1 MDGSGG
7 PSRAADAADTVVHTT
22 QTALGYSD
30 NPGRALADGLGPGD
44 FSLIALFASP
54 TADLTGIRTALAAA
68 HPTAEIIGCTTA
80 GEIAE
85 GGYVSDHVVAI
96 ALPRRHFAV
105 EIVVLGDLGDV
116 DTQTLAAD
124 VMRAQSRLTAA
135 HPDWTHEFGFL
146 MIDGL
151 SLKEDEISAAL
162 STAMGPAPFFG
173 GSAGDGLNFGET
185 RVLHNDA
192 LRSNAAVFAVIRG
205 ACPVRIF
212 KIDHLTPTETK
223 MVVTGA
229 DPVRRIVSEINA
241 ESAAKE
247 YARILG
253 KDPAQLS
260 PFIFAAHPLLVRI
273 GGQKHVRSIQRV
285 LDNGDLVFF
294 SAIDE
299 GVVLTL
305 ADAEDIAGHLEES
318 LGRLSGEAEPAAII
332 ACDCILRRLE
342 AEQNQASHA
351 VSRILSKQGVVGF
364 NTYGE
369 QVNGAHVNQTLTGI
383 AIYPPEGS

>member
-1 MDGSGG
+1 MDGVSP
-7 PSRAADAADTVVHTT
+7 PSQPKAGDTVVRTA
-22 QTALGYSD
+22 QTALGYSGD
-30 NPGRALADGLGPGD
+30 PGRSLADGLGAGD

-54 TADLTGIRTALAAA
+54 TAHLGEIRATLAGVYPDAD
-68 HPTAEIIGCTTA
+68 IIGCTTA

-85 GGYVSDHVVAI
+85 GGYVSEHVVAV
-96 ALPRRHFAV
+96 ALPRLYFAAEV
-105 EIVVLGDLGDV
+105 VVLDNLSAV
-116 DTQTLAAD
+116 DGQTLAAE
-124 VMRAQSRLTAA
+124 VMRAQSRLVAE
-135 HPDWTHEFGFL
+135 HPDWPHEFGFL
-146 MIDGL
+146 MVDGL
-151 SLKEDEISAAL
+151 SLKEDEVSAAL
-162 STAMGPAPFFG
+162 STAMGPSPFFG

-185 RVLHNDA
+185 RVLYNDM
-192 LRSNAAVFAVIRG
+192 LRSDTAVFTIIRS
-205 ACPVRIF
+205 ACKTRIF
-212 KIDHLTPTETK
+212 KIDHLVPTDTK

-229 DPVRRIVSEINA
+229 DPEHRIVSEINA
-241 ESAAKE
+241 EPAAQE

-253 KDPAQLS
+253 KDPSQLS

-285 LDNGDLVFF
+285 LENGDLVFF

-305 ADAEDIAGHLEES
+305 ADADDIAGHLEES

-342 AEQNQASHA
+342 AEQSQASHA
-351 VSRILSKQGVVGF
+351 VSRILSEQGVVGF

-383 AIYPPEGS
+383 AIYPPEGP

>member
-1 MDGSGG
+1 MS
-7 PSRAADAADTVVHTT
+7 
-22 QTALGYSD
+22 
-30 NPGRALADGLGPGD
+30 
-44 FSLIALFASP
+44 
-54 TADLTGIRTALAAA
+54 
-68 HPTAEIIGCTTA
+68 E
-80 GEIAE
+80 
-85 GGYVSDHVVAI
+85 HVVAI
-96 ALPRRHFAV
+96 ALSKQHFAAEV
-105 EIVVLGDLGDV
+105 VVLNDLATFDG
-116 DTQTLAAD
+116 QTLAAE
-124 VMRAQSRLTAA
+124 VMRAQSRLAA
-135 HPDWTHEFGFL
+135 DHPDLTHEFGFL
-146 MIDGL
+146 MVDGL
-151 SLKEDEISAAL
+151 SLKEDEVSAAL
-162 STAMGPAPFFG
+162 SSAMGPTPFFG

-192 LRSNAAVFAVIRG
+192 LRSDAAVFAIIRG
-205 ACPVRIF
+205 ACKTRIF
-212 KIDHLTPTETK
+212 KIDHLIPTETK

-229 DPVRRIVSEINA
+229 APERRIVSEINA
-241 ESAAKE
+241 EPAAQE

-260 PFIFAAHPLLVRI
+260 PFTFAAHPLLVRI

-318 LGRLSGEAEPAAII
+318 LGKLSGEAEPAAII
-332 ACDCILRRLE
+332 ACDCILRRIE
-342 AEQNQASHA
+342 AEQSQASHA
-351 VSRILSKQGVVGF
+351 VSRIFSEQGVVGF

-383 AIYPPEGS
+383 AIYPPEGT

>member
-7 PSRAADAADTVVHTT
+7 PSQPQVGNAIVRTA

-30 NPGRALADGLGPGD
+30 DAGRSLADGLGLGD
-44 FSLIALFASP
+44 FCLIALFASP
-54 TADLTGIRTALAAA
+54 TADLAAIRATLAKA
-68 HPTAEIIGCTTA
+68 HPSTAIIGCTTA

-96 ALPRRHFAV
+96 ALPREHFAAEV
-105 EIVVLGDLGDV
+105 VVLQDLATFDG
-116 DTQTLAAD
+116 QTLAAD
-124 VMRAQSRLTAA
+124 VMRAQSRLAAA
-135 HPDWTHEFGFL
+135 HPDWPHEFGFL
-146 MIDGL
+146 MVDGL
-151 SLKEDEISAAL
+151 SLKEDEVSAAL

-185 RVLHNDA
+185 RVLHNDL
-192 LRSNAAVFAVIRG
+192 LRSDAAVFAIIRS
-205 ACPVRIF
+205 ACKTRIF
-212 KIDHLTPTETK
+212 KIDHLIPTEIK

-229 DPVRRIVSEINA
+229 DPERRIVSEINA
-241 ESAAKE
+241 EPAAQE

-342 AEQNQASHA
+342 ADQSQASHA
-351 VSRILSKQGVVGF
+351 VSRIFSEQGVIGF

-383 AIYPPEGS
+383 AIYPPESP

>member
-7 PSRAADAADTVVHTT
+7 PSPATSVADTLVRTA

-30 NPGRALADGLGPGD
+30 DPGRSLAHALGPGD

-54 TADLTGIRTALAAA
+54 SADLTAIRATLAEA
-68 HPTAEIIGCTTA
+68 HVGAEIIGCTTA

-85 GGYVSDHVVAI
+85 GGYVSEHVVAI
-96 ALPRRHFAV
+96 ALPRRHFSV
-105 EIVVLGDLGDV
+105 EVVVLDDLTAV
-116 DTQTLAAD
+116 DTQTLAAE
-124 VMRAQSRLTAA
+124 VMRAQARLINA
-135 HPDWTHEFGFL
+135 HPDWPHEFGFL
-146 MIDGL
+146 MVDGL
-151 SLKEDEISAAL
+151 SLKEDEVSAAL

-185 RVLHNDA
+185 RVLHNGVQ
-192 LRSNAAVFAVIRG
+192 RSNAAVFAIVRS

-229 DPVRRIVSEINA
+229 DPARRIVSEINA
-241 ESAAKE
+241 EPAAKE

-260 PFIFAAHPLLVRI
+260 PFTFAAHPLLVRI

-318 LGRLSGEAEPAAII
+318 LGRLSGVTEPTAII

-342 AEQNQASHA
+342 AEQNQASRA
-351 VSRILSKQGVVGF
+351 VSRILSDQGVVGF

-383 AIYPPEGS
+383 AIYPPDDS

>member
-1 MDGSGG
+1 MDGSGR
-7 PSRAADAADTVVHTT
+7 PSPATPAANKVVRTA
-22 QTALGYSD
+22 QTALGYSND
-30 NPGRALADGLGPGD
+30 PGRSLAEGLGEGD
-44 FSLIALFASP
+44 FCLIALFASP
-54 TADLTGIRTALAAA
+54 TADLAAIRATLASA
-68 HPTAEIIGCTTA
+68 HPATEIIGCTTA

-85 GGYVSDHVVAI
+85 GGYVSEHVVAI
-96 ALPRRHFAV
+96 ALPRRHFAAEV
-105 EIVVLGDLGDV
+105 VVLNDLANLDG
-116 DTQTLAAD
+116 QTLAAD
-124 VMRAQSRLTAA
+124 VMRAQSRLGAA
-135 HPDWTHEFGFL
+135 HPDWPHTFGFL
-146 MIDGL
+146 MVDGL
-151 SLKEDEISAAL
+151 SLKEDEVSAAL

-185 RVLHNDA
+185 RVLHNAA
-192 LRSNAAVFAVIRG
+192 LLSNAAVFAVIRS
-205 ACPVRIF
+205 ACKTRIF
-212 KIDHLTPTETK
+212 KIDHLTPTDTK

-229 DPVRRIVSEINA
+229 DPARRIVSEINA
-241 ESAAKE
+241 EPAAQE

-342 AEQNQASHA
+342 AEQSQASHA
-351 VSRILSKQGVVGF
+351 VSRIFSEQGVVGF

-383 AIYPPEGS
+383 AIYPPESQ

>member
-1 MDGSGG
+1 MDGAGG
-7 PSRAADAADTVVHTT
+7 PSRAAPAADKLVRTA

-30 NPGRALADGLGPGD
+30 DPGRSLAVGLGQGD
-44 FSLIALFASP
+44 FALIALFATP
-54 TADLTGIRTALAAA
+54 TADLAAIRDTLAVA
-68 HPTAEIIGCTTA
+68 HPGAEIIGCTTA

-96 ALPRRHFAV
+96 ALPREHFAAEV
-105 EIVVLGDLGDV
+105 VVLDGLSTLDN
-116 DTQTLAAD
+116 QALAAD
-124 VMRAQSRLTAA
+124 VMRAQARLSVA
-135 HPDWTHEFGFL
+135 HPDWPHEFGFL
-146 MIDGL
+146 MVDGL
-151 SLKEDEISAAL
+151 SLKEDELSAAL
-162 STAMGPAPFFG
+162 SIAMGPAPFFG

-185 RVLHNDA
+185 RVLHNA
-192 LRSNAAVFAVIRG
+192 SLRSDAAVFAFIRS

-229 DPVRRIVSEINA
+229 DPAKRLVSEINA
-241 ESAAKE
+241 EPAAQE

-253 KDPAQLS
+253 KDPAQLT
-260 PFIFAAHPLLVRI
+260 PFTFAAHPLLVRL

-351 VSRILSKQGVVGF
+351 VSRILSEQGVVGF

-383 AIYPPEGS
+383 AIYPPDSP

>member
-7 PSRAADAADTVVHTT
+7 PSPAATAADALVRTA

-30 NPGRALADGLGPGD
+30 DPGSSLTAALGPGD

-54 TADLTGIRTALAAA
+54 SADLAAIRATLAEA
-68 HPTAEIIGCTTA
+68 HPLAEIIGCTTA

-85 GGYVSDHVVAI
+85 GGYVSEHVVAV
-96 ALPRRHFAV
+96 AFPSLHFAV
-105 EIVVLGDLGDV
+105 EVVVLDGLAALDA
-116 DTQTLAAD
+116 QTLAAD
-124 VMRAQSRLTAA
+124 VMRAQSLLGAD
-135 HPDWTHEFGFL
+135 HQDWPHEFGFL
-146 MIDGL
+146 MVDGL
-151 SLKEDEISAAL
+151 SLKEDEVAAIL

-185 RVLHNDA
+185 RVLHNAA
-192 LRSNAAVFAVIRG
+192 LRSDTAVFAIIRS
-205 ACPVRIF
+205 ACPIRIF
-212 KIDHLTPTETK
+212 KIDHLTPTDTK

-241 ESAAKE
+241 EPAGQE

-260 PFIFAAHPLLVRI
+260 PFTFAAHPLLVRI

-285 LDNGDLVFF
+285 MENGEIVFF

-318 LGRLSGEAEPAAII
+318 LDRLSGEAEPAAII
-332 ACDCILRRLE
+332 ACDCMLRRLE
-342 AEQNQASHA
+342 AEQSQASLA
-351 VSRILSKQGVVGF
+351 VSRVLSDHGVVGF

>member
-1 MDGSGG
+1 MDGAGG
-7 PSRAADAADTVVHTT
+7 PSRAGIADALVRTA

-30 NPGRALADGLGPGD
+30 DPGRSLVAGLGTGD
-44 FSLIALFASP
+44 FCLIALFASP
-54 TADLTGIRTALAAA
+54 AADLAAIRETLAET
-68 HPTAEIIGCTTA
+68 HPDADIIGCTTA

-96 ALPRRHFAV
+96 ALPRRHFAAKV
-105 EIVVLGDLGDV
+105 VVLDGLATLDN
-116 DTQTLAAD
+116 QALAAD
-124 VMRAQSRLTAA
+124 VMRAQARLGAA
-135 HPDWTHEFGFL
+135 HPDWPHEFGFL
-146 MIDGL
+146 MVDGL
-151 SLKEDEISAAL
+151 SLKEDELSAAL
-162 STAMGPAPFFG
+162 SIAMGPAPFFG

-185 RVLHNDA
+185 RVLHNA
-192 LRSNAAVFAVIRG
+192 SLRSDAAVFTIIRS

-229 DPVRRIVSEINA
+229 DPAQRIVSEINA
-241 ESAAKE
+241 EPAAQE

-253 KDPAQLS
+253 KDPGQLT
-260 PFIFAAHPLLVRI
+260 PFTFAAHPLLVRL

-318 LGRLSGEAEPAAII
+318 LGRLSGAAEPAAII

-342 AEQNQASHA
+342 AEQSQASHA
-351 VSRILSKQGVVGF
+351 VSRILSAQGVVGF

-383 AIYPPEGS
+383 AIYPPDAP

>member
-1 MDGSGG
+1 MDGLRPQSQLKAGE
-7 PSRAADAADTVVHTT
+7 VVVRTA

-30 NPGRALADGLGPGD
+30 DPGRSLATALGRED
-44 FSLIALFASP
+44 FCLIALFASP
-54 TADLTGIRTALAAA
+54 TADLASIHTSLAETF
-68 HPTAEIIGCTTA
+68 PEAEIIGCTTA

-105 EIVVLGDLGDV
+105 ETVVLDNLTALDN
-116 DTQTLAAD
+116 QTLAAD
-124 VMRAQSRLTAA
+124 VMRAQSRLRAQ
-135 HPDWTHEFGFL
+135 HPDWSHEFGFL
-146 MIDGL
+146 MVDGL
-151 SLKEDEISAAL
+151 SLKEDEVSSAL
-162 STAMGPAPFFG
+162 SIAMGPSPFFG
-173 GSAGDGLNFGET
+173 GSAGDGLDFGET
-185 RVLHNDA
+185 RVLHNER
-192 LRSNAAVFAVIRG
+192 LMTNAAVFTTIRS

-229 DPVRRIVSEINA
+229 DPARRIVSEINA
-241 ESAAKE
+241 EPAAQE

-253 KDPAQLS
+253 KDPEQLS
-260 PFIFAAHPLLVRI
+260 PFTFAAHPLLVRI

-318 LGRLSGEAEPAAII
+318 LDRLSGEAEPAAII

-342 AEQNQASHA
+342 AEQSQASLA
-351 VSRILSKQGVVGF
+351 VSRILSEQGVVGF

-383 AIYPPEGS
+383 AIYPPDAP